1 MSDQSTQQP
10 QQTTPQ
16 PTPASDRI
24 HLLVRNRK
32 QVLFDG
38 DAKAL
43 TSKNDSGV
51 FDVLPEHANFI
62 SVLKE
67 SITIHTLDG
76 KKQDIPLHNGVIKV
90 KDRGIR
96 CYIDL
101 LTAEA
106 QK

>member
-1 MSDQSTQQP
+1 MSEQP
-10 QQTTPQ
+10 QQT
-16 PTPASDRI
+16 ASTIKI
-24 HLLVRNRK
+24 HLMVRNRK
-32 QVLFDG
+32 QILFDG
-38 DAKAL
+38 DVKAL
-43 TSKNDSGV
+43 TSKNDSGI

-76 KKQDIPLHNGVIKV
+76 KKQAIPLNNGVIKV
-90 KDRGIR
+90 KDRAVR

>member
-1 MSDQSTQQP
+1 MDHPTQPSQQP
-10 QQTTPQ
+10 TPQ
-16 PTPASDRI
+16 PVPASDRI
-24 HLLVRNRK
+24 HLLVRNRR
-32 QVLFDG
+32 QILFDG
-38 DAKAL
+38 DVKAL

-76 KKQDIPLHNGVIKV
+76 KKQDIPLNNGVIKV